1 MHDVLVRTATL
12 DDVEPLALLQA
23 ASMRALGAGYYS
35 PAEVEAA
42 VRFVAVPDRGLIEDG
57 TYLVAEADGAL
68 VGCGGWSLRRKAYA
82 GPAHAPDDAG
92 RLDPASEPTRIRAM
106 FTAPDAARRGIG
118 RAILAAA
125 EDGARAAGF
134 SRARLGAT
142 LSGFLFYQRNG
153 YVEIGQE
160 EAVLADGT
168 RLAVRLMEK
177 ALR

>member
-1 MHDVLVRTATL
+1 MLVRTATPGDL
-12 DDVEPLALLQA
+12 DALAALQA
-23 ASMRALGAGYYS
+23 ASMRALGAGYYN

-42 VRFVAVPDRGLIEDG
+42 VRFVCVPDRGLIEDG
-57 TYLVAEADGAL
+57 TYLVAVADGAL
-68 VGCGGWSLRRKAYA
+68 VGCGGWSRRRKAYA
-82 GPAHAPDDAG
+82 GPADAADDAG

-106 FTAPDAARRGIG
+106 FTAPGAARRGIG

-134 SRARLGAT
+134 AHARLGTT
-142 LSGFLFYQRNG
+142 LSGFSFYCRNG
-153 YVEIGQE
+153 YAEIGQE
-160 EAVLADGT
+160 EAVLPDGT